1 MELHQC
7 GAVIRGDGADEGI
20 GAIAQGYLLVSVC
33 VSVHLRSGLRIHAL
47 EVDGI
52 VNGCVESFVRGPQVF
67 GPDPGPCR
75 RRIGTPVPAGQ
86 DLGPYL
92 SPALTSQDQRVTT
105 APSGESAQDDDS
117 ELRVVVGVDGSECG
131 RRALV
136 FAADEAAFRG
146 ALLEVVSV
154 YGKTSYVMAWPVV
167 PVGPDQVKAG
177 VIVDEALAQV
187 RELEPRVISKGE
199 MRYGSAG
206 RVLVDASRGAALLV
220 LGSPGRSALLGP
232 VSEHCVHHA
241 VCPIALVR

>member
-1 MELHQC
+1 M
-7 GAVIRGDGADEGI
+7 
-20 GAIAQGYLLVSVC
+20 
-33 VSVHLRSGLRIHAL
+33 
-47 EVDGI
+47 
-52 VNGCVESFVRGPQVF
+52 
-67 GPDPGPCR
+67 
-75 RRIGTPVPAGQ
+75 
-86 DLGPYL
+86 
-92 SPALTSQDQRVTT
+92 
-105 APSGESAQDDDS
+105 
-117 ELRVVVGVDGSECG
+117 
-131 RRALV
+131 
-136 FAADEAAFRG
+136 FAADEAALRG

-154 YGKTSYVMAWPVV
+154 YGKSSYVMAWPVV
-167 PVGPDQVKAG
+167 PVGLDQVKAG